1 MVGNFVLAVLARLRL
16 KIHCSQVLALC
27 KVVMGHLC
35 FYSVLFCDGSRW
47 FGIPAPFCLQLYKST
62 ALPHINEMTG
72 LLEKNGVII
81 KVLLMTLKC
90 VLK

>member
-1 MVGNFVLAVLARLRL
+1 MVENFVLAVLARLRL
-16 KIHCSQVLALC
+16 KIHCSKSLALC

-35 FYSVLFCDGSRW
+35 FYSVLFVTVAAGSAYRRH
-47 FGIPAPFCLQLYKST
+47 FVYKCT

-72 LLEKNGVII
+72 LLENRGVITKI
-81 KVLLMTLKC
+81 LLMTLKC